1 MDFSAWQKAIEQE
14 LASAGFNNEPQ
25 RLYKP
30 TAYILNLGGKR
41 LRPMLTLL
49 ACGLYADAKIAMP
62 QALAVE
68 VFHNFS
74 LMHDDILDQAPLR
87 RGSPTVHEKWNLNTA
102 ILSGDVML
110 VKAYE
115 LLAKVDSKHLPALLA
130 LFNKT
135 AIEVCEGQQMNMD
148 FETKEVVSEAEYIR
162 MIQLK
167 TSVLLGCAL
176 QMGAMV
182 GGADEEDATN
192 LYQFGLL
199 MGTSFQIK
207 DDLLDCFGDAA
218 KVGKQVGGDIIANK
232 KTLLLIHALQ
242 NATGKDA
249 DALHH
254 WLNSTTF
261 QTDEKVDA
269 VKGIYKNIG
278 TEAYAEHQIKEYYN
292 QAIAHVDALHLSAE
306 KKQPL
311 YEFASW
317 LLARQS

>member
-14 LASAGFNNEPQ
+14 LAKAGFDNAPQ
-25 RLYKP
+25 SLYKP
-30 TAYILNLGGKR
+30 TAYILSLGGKR

-49 ACGLYADAKIAMP
+49 ACGLYAEAKTAMP

-87 RGSPTVHEKWNLNTA
+87 RGHQTVHEKWNLNTA

-135 AIEVCEGQQMNMD
+135 AIEVCEGQQMDMD
-148 FETKEVVSEAEYIR
+148 FETMEAVSESEYIR

-176 QMGAMV
+176 QMGAIV
-182 GGADEEDATN
+182 GGANQEDAQN

-232 KTLLLIHALQ
+232 KTLLLIHALK
-242 NATGKDA
+242 NASGKEA
-249 DALHH
+249 EELQH
-254 WLNSTTF
+254 WLTSTTY
-261 QTDEKVDA
+261 QPSEKVET
-269 VKGIYKNIG
+269 VKAIYEKTG
-278 TEAYAEHQIKEYYN
+278 TVAYAEHQIKKYYN
-292 QAIAHVDALHLSAE
+292 QAIAHVDALHVSTE

-317 LLARQS
+317 LLSRQS